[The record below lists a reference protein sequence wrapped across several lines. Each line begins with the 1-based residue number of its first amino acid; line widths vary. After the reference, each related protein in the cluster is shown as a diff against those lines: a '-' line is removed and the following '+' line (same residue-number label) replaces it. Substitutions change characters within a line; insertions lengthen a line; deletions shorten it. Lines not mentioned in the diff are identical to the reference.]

1 MAQAMFGN
9 LGTCVSAAEDGE
21 IEAQFDLG
29 LMYATG
35 RGAPQ
40 DYVVAH
46 KWFNLAAV
54 QGSEAARDRRVELSQ
69 DMSQGEIA
77 EAQRLAREWMHSH

>member
-1 MAQAMFGN
+1 MARAMFGN
-9 LGTCVSAAEDGE
+9 LGMCESAADHGE

-54 QGSEAARDRRVELSQ
+54 QGNEQARDRRVELAQ